1 MSIAAYVDIS
11 IAQEKKERQNKRK
24 QKHKHKH
31 KPKKKKLEELAK
43 NTKFCIHLKRGSLD
57 SVINHGPLTSYSF

>member
-31 KPKKKKLEELAK
+31 KPKKKEELAK